1 VLGSNR
7 RCTSG
12 FWKFRNPETAAVAAV
27 AAVAADAWYR

>member
-12 FWKFRNPETAAVAAV
+12 FWKFRSPEIAAVAVAAV
-27 AAVAADAWYR
+27 VADAWYR